1 MWAAIAHLLAGRGYE
16 PSPLDIDEAV
26 THVMAA
32 AERIGQGDR
41 VLRELQRLSANAAT
55 DVLMSARLKSRI
67 ADIEKGDG

>member
-1 MWAAIAHLLAGRGYE
+1 M
-16 PSPLDIDEAV
+16 EAS
-26 THVMAA
+26 A
-32 AERIGQGDR
+32 RSGQGGA